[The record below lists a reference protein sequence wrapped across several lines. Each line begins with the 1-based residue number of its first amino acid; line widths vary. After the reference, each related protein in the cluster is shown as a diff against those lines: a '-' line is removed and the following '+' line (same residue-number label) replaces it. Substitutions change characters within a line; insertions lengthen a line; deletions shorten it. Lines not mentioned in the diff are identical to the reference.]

1 MEDLSVRE
9 IRDLFKESIERNKKL
24 RYVYSIKMKDPR
36 LSYEQ
41 QLEAAYM
48 YKIYN
53 TLVRSSIPGL
63 HQLNSIVNK
72 TDRVIAE
79 MITSIAMIEDEIN
92 VQNRRI

>member
-1 MEDLSVRE
+1 MESLRE
-9 IRDLFKESIERNKKL
+9 IRDSLKESIEENKKL
-24 RYVYSIKMKDPR
+24 RYIYSIKMKDPR
-36 LSYEQ
+36 LSYEK

-53 TLVRSSIPGL
+53 TIVKSSIPGL

-79 MITSIAMIEDEIN
+79 MLTSIAMIEDEIS
-92 VQNRRI
+92 VRDRRI